1 MDKIII
7 KGLRVFARHG
17 VNEEETVFGQ
27 HFVLDIEAQ
36 LDLTKAG
43 LTDELGDTVS
53 YAQIIKTARRVMT
66 EQNDKLLERAARRT
80 ADALLAE
87 FDRIEAVKIRL
98 MKPDAPIKAAFDYV
112 AIETER
118 TRKTV

>member
-36 LDLTKAG
+36 ADLTRAG
-43 LTDELGDTVS
+43 LTDELDDTVS

-66 EQNDKLLERAARRT
+66 EQNDKLLERAGRRV

-98 MKPDAPIKAAFDYV
+98 MKPDAPIKAEFDYV

-118 TRKTV
+118 TRETV

>member
-36 LDLTKAG
+36 ADLTRAG
-43 LTDELGDTVS
+43 LTDELDDTVS
-53 YAQIIKTARRVMT
+53 YAQIIKTVRRVMT
-66 EQNDKLLERAARRT
+66 EQNDKLLERAARRV

-98 MKPDAPIKAAFDYV
+98 MKPDAPIKAEFDYV

-118 TRKTV
+118 TRETV